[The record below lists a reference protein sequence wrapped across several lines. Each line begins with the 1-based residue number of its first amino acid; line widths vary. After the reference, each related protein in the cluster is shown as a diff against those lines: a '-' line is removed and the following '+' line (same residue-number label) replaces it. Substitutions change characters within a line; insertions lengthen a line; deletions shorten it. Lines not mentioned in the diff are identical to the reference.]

1 MAASRLFMSDYLIIA
16 GLSVIMGLTLVLP
29 FSVKRVEQDLEAF
42 LFVMGMAAVSI
53 SGLWSTGLLLQALE
67 EPLAITAAV
76 AVVGWLFG
84 IFRPHLRGLIAA
96 LCGKLGL
103 GATIFII
110 VTVLGLGSSV
120 FTAIVSAIML
130 AEVVTILKLKR
141 DFEVRL
147 TVYAC
152 YAIGLGAAL
161 TPLGEPLSTIVVAKL
176 KGPPHDADFFY
187 LLNSLGAW
195 IIPGVLLCAALA
207 ARGAKDAATGE
218 AGLREDAHDTQKAV
232 LVRAGKVYLFVMAL
246 VFLGAG
252 LTPLA
257 ERFVAQL
264 PTWALF
270 WANSVSAILDNAT
283 LAAAEIA
290 PVMTDRQIKFILMGL
305 LVSGGMLIPGN
316 IPNIVSSAKLGIKS
330 REWAKAALPFGGA
343 LMLVYFILM
352 SILVR

>member
-1 MAASRLFMSDYLIIA
+1 MSDYLIMA
-16 GLSVIMGLTLVLP
+16 GLGVIMGLTLVLP

-53 SGLWSTGLLLQALE
+53 SGLWSLDLVKEAVR

-84 IFRPHLRGLIAA
+84 IFRPHLRGLITA

-103 GATIFII
+103 GWTIFAL
-110 VTVLGLGSSV
+110 VTALGLGSSV
-120 FTAIVSAIML
+120 LTAIVSAIIL

-187 LLNSLGAW
+187 LFNSLGAW

-207 ARGAKDAATGE
+207 ARGAKAALTE
-218 AGLREDAHDTQKAV
+218 QAGLREDAHDTRKV
-232 LVRAGKVYLFVMAL
+232 ILLRAGKVYLFVMAL
-246 VFLGAG
+246 IFLGAG

-257 ERFVAQL
+257 ERFVAGL
-264 PTWALF
+264 PTWALY
-270 WANSVSAILDNAT
+270 WVNSVSAILDNAT

-316 IPNIVSSAKLGIKS
+316 IPNIVSSAKLNIKS

-352 SILVR
+352 STLVK

>member
-1 MAASRLFMSDYLIIA
+1 MSDYLIIA
-16 GLSVIMGLTLVLP
+16 GLSVILGLTLMLP

-53 SGLWSTGLLLQALE
+53 SGLWSASLLVEALKA
-67 EPLAITAAV
+67 PLAITAAV
-76 AVVGWLFG
+76 AIVGWLFG
-84 IFRPHLRGLIAA
+84 ALRPRLRGAISA
-96 LCGKLGL
+96 LTRKLGL
-103 GATIFII
+103 GGAIFVI
-110 VTVLGLGSSV
+110 VAALGLGSSV
-120 FTAIVSAIML
+120 FTAIVAAIML
-130 AEVVTILKLKR
+130 AEVVTILKLRR

-176 KGPPHDADFFY
+176 KGPPHDATFFY
-187 LLNSLGAW
+187 LLNSVGAW

-207 ARGAKDAATGE
+207 ARGAKAALTE
-218 AGLREDAHDTQKAV
+218 HAGLREDAHDSHKV
-232 LVRAGKVYLFVMAL
+232 ILLRAAKVYLFVMAL
-246 VFLGAG
+246 IFLGAG

-257 ERFVAQL
+257 ERLVAQL

-283 LAAAEIA
+283 LAAAEIT

-343 LMLVYFILM
+343 LMLTYFILM
-352 SILVR
+352 STLVK